1 MTILEDDVIE
11 LGSNEALDVFANS
24 TILITGATGLIGSL
38 FVKGL
43 LKRND
48 IAGIGVRVLALSRSR
63 SKARNVFGNL
73 ACRDDLVIVEGS
85 TLDLPT
91 INEAI
96 DWISHGASM
105 TSSADFAAKPVEVAL
120 TEIEGSRAVLELARS
135 KHVRGMVYLSSL
147 EVYGQ
152 VPEEHGDVLEDYQGP
167 LAHLKPRNSYP
178 TAKRMVEA
186 LCAGYAAEYGVP
198 VRIARLA
205 QTFGAGI
212 AADDRRVFA
221 DFSRKVIAGQD
232 IVMHTPGTGCRCY
245 CYTTDAIAGLATI
258 LAHGES
264 GTAYN
269 LANESTYC
277 SVRDMAEMLIREFGA
292 PGTKVAF
299 DVPDDIDKLGYA
311 APSCTKLSSE
321 KLRELGWAPKHDL
334 TDMFARLIE
343 SIRGGA
349 FDGLT

>member
-11 LGSNEALDVFANS
+11 LGSNAALDAFADS
-24 TILITGATGLIGSL
+24 TILITGSTGLIGSL

-48 IAGIGVRVLALSRSR
+48 VAGIGARVLALSRSR
-63 SKARNVFGNL
+63 SKAHAVFGDL
-73 ACRDDLVIVEGS
+73 AHRDDLVIVEGS
-85 TLDLPT
+85 TLDLPA
-91 INEAI
+91 INEPI

-135 KHVRGMVYLSSL
+135 KRVRGMVYLSSL

-152 VPEEHGDVLEDYQGP
+152 VPEGHGDVLEDYQGP
-167 LAHLKPRNSYP
+167 LEHLRPRNSYP
-178 TAKRMVEA
+178 AAKRMVEA

-198 VRIARLA
+198 VKIARLA
-205 QTFGAGI
+205 QTFGAGV
-212 AADDRRVFA
+212 AADDKRVFA
-221 DFSRKVIAGQD
+221 DFSRKVIDGQD

-245 CYTTDAIAGLATI
+245 CYTTDAIAGLAAI

-264 GTAYN
+264 GAAYN
-269 LANESTYC
+269 LANEGTYC
-277 SVRDMAEMLIREFGA
+277 SVREMADMLIREFGE
-292 PGTKVAF
+292 PGTQVVF
-299 DVPDDIDKLGYA
+299 DIPDNVEKLGYA

-321 KLRELGWAPKHDL
+321 KLRGLGWAPKHDL

-343 SIRGGA
+343 SIRGEAGV
-349 FDGLT
+349 GLT